1 MPRYFLHLRDGI
13 DIALD
18 EEGNDFSSM
27 EDLHAAALKSAR
39 DCIAGDAQ
47 AGRIDLRQRIDAEDE
62 NGGVVFSLPFADAV
76 TIIA

>member
-18 EEGNDFSSM
+18 EEGNDFSSI
-27 EDLHAAALKSAR
+27 EDLQAAVLKSAR
-39 DCIAGDAQ
+39 DCIAGDAHT
-47 AGRIDLRQRIDAEDE
+47 GTIDLRLRIDAEDE

-76 TIIA
+76 TVIA